1 MLLKLMLLLLNF
13 FINLYELRVACEGVV
28 LVKFGFA
35 GVALATERH
44 VHVSTANQRGAALG
58 RGSRREAGVLLAKL
72 AYGRQLLDLLALR
85 DQREDVLEATPQER
99 ALKGS
104 DDYDFLL
111 VGRHFGELDDVS
123 EELAFVDAD
132 DVKLAPV
139 VSEVVHETRR
149 RDRLLLHPVVR
160 RD

>member
-1 MLLKLMLLLLNF
+1 LLILLLLNF
-13 FINLYELRVACEGVV
+13 FINSYELRVACEGVV
-28 LVKFGFA
+28 FVKFGFA
-35 GVALATERH
+35 GVALATQRH
-44 VHVSTANQRGAALG
+44 VHVSAANQRGTAL
-58 RGSRREAGVLLAKL
+58 RRCSKCEAGVLLAKL

-85 DQREDVLEATPQER
+85 DQREDVLEAAAQER

-111 VGRHFGELDDVS
+111 VGRHFSELDDVS
-123 EELAFVDAD
+123 EKLAFVDAD

-139 VSEVVHETRR
+139 VSEVADETSR
-149 RDRLLLHPVVR
+149 RDRFFLHAVVR

>member
-1 MLLKLMLLLLNF
+1 M
-13 FINLYELRVACEGVV
+13 
-28 LVKFGFA
+28 
-35 GVALATERH
+35 ALATERH
-44 VHVSTANQRGAALG
+44 VHVRAANERGAALG
-58 RGSRREAGVLLAKL
+58 RGSKGEAGVLLAKL

-123 EELAFVDAD
+123 EELAYVEAD
-132 DVKLAPV
+132 HDELAPV
-139 VSEVVHETRR
+139 VSQVVHQTRR